1 MTQFVT
7 RVDEDLAQQVDA
19 LVASGTVGSRS
30 EAVRLGLVRLLDEN
44 RRRLV
49 GDQIARGYTSNPQ
62 TDEELAGLD
71 DATRALIA
79 EEPW

>member
-7 RVDEDLAQQVDA
+7 RVDEELARQVDA

-30 EAVRLGLVRLLDEN
+30 EAVRLGLVRLLDEH

-49 GDQIARGYTSNPQ
+49 GDQIAQGYTRQPQ
-62 TDEELAGLD
+62 TEEELAGLD

>member
-7 RVDEDLAQQVDA
+7 RVDDELAQQVDA

-30 EAVRLGLVRLLDEN
+30 EAVRLGLARLLDEN

-49 GDQIARGYTSNPQ
+49 GDQIVLGYSSRPQ
-62 TDEELAGLD
+62 TEEELAGLD

>member
-7 RVDEDLAQQVDA
+7 RVNEDLAQQVDA
-19 LVASGTVGSRS
+19 LVASGTVDSRS

-44 RRRLV
+44 RRRLI
-49 GDQIARGYTSNPQ
+49 GDKIALGYTNKPQ
-62 TDEELAGLD
+62 TEEELAGLD

>member
-19 LVASGTVGSRS
+19 LVASGTVSSRS
-30 EAVRLGLVRLLDEN
+30 EAVRLGLVKLVDEH

-49 GDQIARGYTSNPQ
+49 G
-62 TDEELAGLD
+62 
-71 DATRALIA
+71 TR
-79 EEPW
+79 

>member
-7 RVDEDLAQQVDA
+7 RVDAELTHAVDDLVSSGVVSSRSDAVRTGLAA
-19 LVASGTVGSRS
+19 LVERH
-30 EAVRLGLVRLLDEN
+30 
-44 RRRLV
+44 RRQSIGER
-49 GDQIARGYTSNPQ
+49 IARGYAAQPQ

-71 DATRALIA
+71 DATRSLIA

>member
-1 MTQFVT
+1 LATL
-7 RVDEDLAQQVDA
+7 VD
-19 LVASGTVGSRS
+19 RH
-30 EAVRLGLVRLLDEN
+30 

-49 GDQIARGYTSNPQ
+49 GERIAEGYASQPQ
-62 TDEELAGLD
+62 TEEELAGLD